1 MPLTLPKVM
10 VVGVTPVSEAVLPAV
25 PVQSA
30 ASAAGEK
37 LKPAEFAVTDA
48 AGALVAPPAPAAA
61 VPAPVRT
68 PEPEPSDPPPLPPS
82 ASAGVVQVVVVVV
95 DEDEEVV
102 DDLDLL
108 VVVVV
113 VLDPDFAAAAAAAVV
128 VVDVHGTV
136 VAVPAAC
143 ATPFVPVP
151 PPDAPR
157 YGLTR
162 APHEV
167 ATRASTR
174 SPSSPADLLFTSA
187 PRTQAPT

>member
-1 MPLTLPKVM
+1 
-10 VVGVTPVSEAVLPAV
+10 
-25 PVQSA
+25 
-30 ASAAGEK
+30 
-37 LKPAEFAVTDA
+37 
-48 AGALVAPPAPAAA
+48 
-61 VPAPVRT
+61 
-68 PEPEPSDPPPLPPS
+68 
-82 ASAGVVQVVVVVV
+82 VQVVVVVV

-113 VLDPDFAAAAAAAVV
+113 VLDPDFAAAAAAVV
-128 VVDVHGTV
+128 VVDVQGTV

-151 PPDAPR
+151 PPVAPR